1 MTTLEIGVLIIFL
14 GAALII
20 VQACK
25 KLLTFNSPYKR
36 IPFVIFVAHLA
47 FVSNADASPIVIT
60 FDSRQG
66 EGQNIYTTQGVHYN
80 AAEAFWAVS
89 AKALAISLD
98 DGLTFTPLING
109 TVDLRGHFISSS
121 TNGGVVTGHFTTFG
135 SGPSLDLIVAD
146 QTGLLLAGTYGARSI
161 NGIIGADAGDSQST
175 FNIDGGS
182 LASIWPT
189 GPFTGGMVNS
199 LFDVAPVF
207 SIDSF
212 TQNFDGHI
220 NGSIF
225 ATPEPSMLALL
236 SISALITIAC
246 AQRRRKYGVLNSR
259 RVDSSE

>member
-1 MTTLEIGVLIIFL
+1 MTTLETGTLIIFL

-20 VQACK
+20 ARARQMVLA
-25 KLLTFNSPYKR
+25 LNAPYMR
-36 IPFVIFVAHLA
+36 VPFVIFVAHLV
-47 FVSNADASPIVIT
+47 FVTNAVASPIIT

-66 EGQNIYTTQGVHYN
+66 GGQNIYTTQGVHYD

-121 TNGGVVTGHFTTFG
+121 ESGGVVTGHFTTFG

-161 NGIIGADAGDSQST
+161 NGIIGTDSGDSQST
-175 FNIDGGS
+175 FNVDGGS
-182 LASIWPT
+182 LASLWPT
-189 GPFTGGMVNS
+189 DSFSGGMVNS
-199 LFDVAPVF
+199 LFEITPVF
-207 SIDSF
+207 SSDSF

-220 NGSIF
+220 DGSIF
-225 ATPEPSMLALL
+225 ATPEPSSLALL
-236 SISALITIAC
+236 SISALIGIAC
-246 AQRRRKYGVLNSR
+246 SRRRRKNEVPNSSK
-259 RVDSSE
+259 VDSP